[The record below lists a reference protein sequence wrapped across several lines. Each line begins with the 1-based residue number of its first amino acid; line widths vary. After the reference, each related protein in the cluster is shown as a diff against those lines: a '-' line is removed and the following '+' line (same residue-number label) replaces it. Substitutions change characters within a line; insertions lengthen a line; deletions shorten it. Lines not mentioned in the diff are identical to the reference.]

1 MMWRSAERCDRNPRG
16 LRSRPRRPAR
26 SCSVGSRGAAAA
38 RGWLFRAR
46 LAAPRAAGC
55 KCGDLGQ
62 APTLVSGPEAVASAA
77 SPMIFSRRW
86 KSLRRLSASPFPR
99 SLIFELVETHIAF
112 RLSISSWIWR
122 RAVEVYV

>member
-26 SCSVGSRGAAAA
+26 SCGVGSRGAAAA

-55 KCGDLGQ
+55 TFGDPGQ
-62 APTLVSGPEAVASAA
+62 APTLVDGSFPVDNRRSFLSFRIRLISVSTPVSHVTQEPLQPE
-77 SPMIFSRRW
+77 P
-86 KSLRRLSASPFPR
+86 
-99 SLIFELVETHIAF
+99 
-112 RLSISSWIWR
+112 
-122 RAVEVYV
+122 